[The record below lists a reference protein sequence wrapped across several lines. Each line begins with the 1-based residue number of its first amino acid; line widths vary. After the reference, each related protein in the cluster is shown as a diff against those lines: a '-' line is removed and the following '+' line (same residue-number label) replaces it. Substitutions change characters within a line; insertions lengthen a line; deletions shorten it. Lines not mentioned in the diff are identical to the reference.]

1 MLLFFLR
8 TPLMDNWYSL
18 SYLYFS
24 TVGTLVTLFVG
35 MLISVST
42 GNINIAIFSISI
54 AIFIIAIFT
63 SVLIFTI
70 SVL

>member
-42 GNINIAIFSISI
+42 GNINIALFSIIIALFSI
-54 AIFIIAIFT
+54 AVFT
-63 SVLIFTI
+63 TVLVFTI

>member
-1 MLLFFLR
+1 
-8 TPLMDNWYSL
+8 MDNWYSL

-35 MLISVST
+35 MLLSVST
-42 GNINIAIFSISI
+42 GNITTDVFSISI
-54 AIFIIAIFT
+54 AIFSLAIFT
-63 SVLIFTI
+63 SVLVFTV

>member
-1 MLLFFLR
+1 
-8 TPLMDNWYSL
+8 MDNWYSL

-35 MLISVST
+35 MLLSVST
-42 GNINIAIFSISI
+42 GNITTDVFSISI
-54 AIFIIAIFT
+54 PIFSLAICT
-63 SVLIFTI
+63 SVLVFTM

>member
-1 MLLFFLR
+1 
-8 TPLMDNWYSL
+8 MDNWYSL

>member
-1 MLLFFLR
+1 
-8 TPLMDNWYSL
+8 MDNWYSL

-42 GNINIAIFSISI
+42 GNINIALFSIIIALFSI
-54 AIFIIAIFT
+54 AVFT
-63 SVLIFTI
+63 TVLVFTI

>member
-1 MLLFFLR
+1 
-8 TPLMDNWYSL
+8 MDNWYSL

-42 GNINIAIFSISI
+42 GNINIALFSIIIALFSI
-54 AIFIIAIFT
+54 AVFT
-63 SVLIFTI
+63 SVLVFTI

>member
-1 MLLFFLR
+1 
-8 TPLMDNWYSL
+8 MDNWYSL

-42 GNINIAIFSISI
+42 GNINIALFSIIIALFSI
-54 AIFIIAIFT
+54 AVFT
-63 SVLIFTI
+63 SVLVFTI
-70 SVL
+70 SVS

>member
-1 MLLFFLR
+1 
-8 TPLMDNWYSL
+8 MDNWYSL

-42 GNINIAIFSISI
+42 GNINIALFSIITALFSI
-54 AIFIIAIFT
+54 AVFT
-63 SVLIFTI
+63 TVLVFTI

>member
-1 MLLFFLR
+1 
-8 TPLMDNWYSL
+8 MDNWYSL

-35 MLISVST
+35 MLLSVST
-42 GNINIAIFSISI
+42 GNITTDVFSISI
-54 AIFIIAIFT
+54 AIFSLAICT
-63 SVLIFTI
+63 SVLVFTM

>member
-42 GNINIAIFSISI
+42 GNINIALFSIITALFSI
-54 AIFIIAIFT
+54 AVFT
-63 SVLIFTI
+63 TVLVFTI

>member
-63 SVLIFTI
+63 SVLVFTI

>member
-42 GNINIAIFSISI
+42 GNINIALFSIIIALFSI
-54 AIFIIAIFT
+54 AVFT
-63 SVLIFTI
+63 SVLVFTI